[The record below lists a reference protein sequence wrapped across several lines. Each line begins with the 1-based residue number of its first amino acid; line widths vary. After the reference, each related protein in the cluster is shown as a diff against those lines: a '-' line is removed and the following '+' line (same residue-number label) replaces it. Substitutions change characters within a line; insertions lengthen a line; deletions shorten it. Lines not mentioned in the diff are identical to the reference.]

1 MVFLLKASIW
11 AALGFGVLSAWVRRD
26 RECWML
32 GGVCLWVHAALAFH
46 AVHGWSHAAAEEA
59 TAAQVAAVTGWRSGG
74 GLWVNYAF
82 LLTWAGV
89 AWGWNR
95 LGRTGRLVWWACVLF
110 LGFNGA
116 VVFAPTGSRWL
127 GILWTLA
134 AGAAVL
140 RLIRASPGPPA
151 GDATPSRSA

>member
-26 RECWML
+26 RECWIL

-46 AVHGWSHAAAEEA
+46 AVHDWSHAAAVEA

-82 LLTWAGV
+82 LFTWAGI
-89 AWGWNR
+89 AWRWNR
-95 LGRTGRLVWWACVLF
+95 LGRTGRLVWWSLVLF

-134 AGAAVL
+134 AGGAVL
-140 RLIRASPGPPA
+140 RLSRASSVPTVVG
-151 GDATPSRSA
+151 ATPNRSA

>member
-1 MVFLLKASIW
+1 MVLLLKATIL
-11 AALGFGVLSAWVRRD
+11 AALWFGVLSAWVRRD
-26 RECWML
+26 RECWIV

-46 AVHGWSHAAAEEA
+46 AMHGWSHAAAAEA
-59 TAAQVAAVTGWRSGG
+59 TAAQVAAVTGWRSGA

-89 AWGWNR
+89 AWWWNQI
-95 LGRTGRLVWWACVLF
+95 GRTGRLVWWAVFLF

-127 GILWTLA
+127 GILWTPA
-134 AGAAVL
+134 AGAGVL
-140 RLIRASPGPPA
+140 RLIRASSAPTAA
-151 GDATPSRSA
+151 GATPIRSA

>member
-26 RECWML
+26 RECWIL

-46 AVHGWSHAAAEEA
+46 AVHDWSHAAAVEA

-82 LLTWAGV
+82 LFTWTGI
-89 AWGWNR
+89 AWRWNR
-95 LGRTGRLVWWACVLF
+95 LGRTGRLVWWSLVLF

-134 AGAAVL
+134 AGGAVL
-140 RLIRASPGPPA
+140 RLSRASSVPTVVG
-151 GDATPSRSA
+151 ATPNRSA